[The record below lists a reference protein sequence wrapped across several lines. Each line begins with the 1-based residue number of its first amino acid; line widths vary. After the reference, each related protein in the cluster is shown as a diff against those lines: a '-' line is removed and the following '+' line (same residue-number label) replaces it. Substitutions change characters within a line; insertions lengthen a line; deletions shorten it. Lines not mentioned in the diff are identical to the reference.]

1 MRVALRYWTLVRI
14 DFTGKPKYQDFP
26 TSQAFFARM
35 FDNLV
40 SVDDVVDGD
49 IQRELLRWYK
59 DPSFTERLL
68 AERCLLCFISW
79 ILKQE
84 CEKLEKSFG
93 ENHNFTLGDLL
104 PYVLDDEGDS
114 KVPKSDLL
122 PYVLDDNGD
131 SKVSKSASFQC
142 FSRQIL
148 QSYDSKQSS
157 LSTWTITKFK
167 QHQPLNKFLLECG
180 VYRIS
185 NWAILNDT
193 KLSYLTNVLQKFYS
207 LSSLEIQNAECLL
220 QSYHEVYR
228 LERLK
233 ERKKITQRKCVAPTS
248 SQLQKIAALI
258 AKKSGRVVDGETV
271 MEELQILASRLREY
285 RIYARG
291 GPFPGESTDAP
302 VAGEADDRPL
312 LVIDEISASIPNDS
326 LVDNSLEEN
335 ESQEEFL
342 ELYRQQLHTSLRE
355 AVGNVIESRVEY
367 FKPKKGDK
375 AQQFLVALELSQ
387 CQNLQMTEIADRL
400 GMRAQ
405 DAVSRLLK
413 LKEFYTDIQQQVLK
427 MLVDYIFNYL
437 QNTNPHSDLE
447 SLKELNTKI
456 TTAMTEDV
464 GAKTIQTGILVE
476 YLCDYLH
483 TRKN

>member
-14 DFTGKPKYQDFP
+14 DSTGKPKYQDFP
-26 TSQAFFARM
+26 TDQAFFARM

-59 DPSFTERLL
+59 DSSFTERLL

-104 PYVLDDEGDS
+104 PYVLDDD
-114 KVPKSDLL
+114 
-122 PYVLDDNGD
+122 GD

-148 QSYDSKQSS
+148 QNYDSKQSS

-193 KLSYLTNVLQKFYS
+193 KLSYLTNVLQKVYR

-228 LERLK
+228 LDRLK
-233 ERKKITQRKCVAPTS
+233 ERKKTTQGKCVAPTS
-248 SQLQKIAALI
+248 LQLKKIAALI
-258 AKKSGRVVDGETV
+258 AKKSGRVVDCETV

-291 GPFPGESTDAP
+291 GPFLGESIDAP
-302 VAGEADDRPL
+302 VAGQEADDRPN
-312 LVIDEISASIPNDS
+312 LVINEISASIPNDS

-342 ELYRQQLHTSLRE
+342 ELYRQQLHASLRE
-355 AVGNVIESRVEY
+355 AVGNVIESRIEY

-375 AQQFLVALELSQ
+375 AQQFLVALKLSQ

-427 MLVDYIFNYL
+427 MLVDYILNYL
-437 QNTNPHSDLE
+437 QETNPYSDLE

-456 TTAMTEDV
+456 TTALAEDV
-464 GAKTIQTGILVE
+464 DANTSSKTGILVE
-476 YLCDYLH
+476 YLCEYLH